1 MKEFVVHH
9 EIQSETELESLKQFL
24 RSNNLPADDLTLVN
38 SLFLVYY
45 NTHEMLVG
53 SGGLEFYHN
62 LALLR
67 SLAVSQEIR
76 GQQLGKEIVDQ
87 LLKEARQRNVRE
99 VYLLTQTASFFF
111 QKLGFKPIDR
121 KSVPDAIQKSG
132 EFATVCSPSAEVLM
146 LKLH

>member
-24 RSNNLPADDLTLVN
+24 RGNNLPADDIALAN

-45 NTHEMLVG
+45 NTHEVLVG

-62 LALLR
+62 FALLR

-111 QKLGFKPIDR
+111 QKIGFKPIDR